1 MAKKERLPQ
10 KFYCYCTYHWLYL
23 KLKYFLIFNQDPC
36 RELVF
41 NLLTNEKAVMNHVIK
56 ALFATEFEKFLISKR
71 LFKQEKIMMTNSYDY
86 L

>member
-41 NLLTNEKAVMNHVIK
+41 NLLISEKAVVNHVIK
-56 ALFATEFEKFLISKR
+56 ALFATEYEKFFDQQTFIQTRKDNDDK
-71 LFKQEKIMMTNSYDY
+71 FI
-86 L
+86 

>member
-1 MAKKERLPQ
+1 
-10 KFYCYCTYHWLYL
+10 
-23 KLKYFLIFNQDPC
+23 
-36 RELVF
+36 
-41 NLLTNEKAVMNHVIK
+41 MNHVIK